1 MKGNLKMHNIYC
13 DESCHLPNDNSDVM
27 VLGAITCLKS
37 DKQKIFNDIRDIK
50 TKYNLSTW
58 NEIKWTKVSLSKIDM
73 YKELID
79 YFFENDSLSFRG
91 LVAKNKS
98 KLDHDKYN
106 DGDYNSWYYK
116 MYFILLNQLIE
127 YDSFY
132 NIFIDIKD
140 TNGGPRVKKLRSVLC
155 NNIYDSKQEVI
166 KGIYQINS
174 RESEILQLTDLIIG
188 CLSYVHRGLYD
199 ENSKSGKN
207 ILINYIIEKGNL
219 DLYNKTARCEYKFNL
234 FIWNPKGWY

>member
-1 MKGNLKMHNIYC
+1 MIYNLYC

-27 VLGAITCLKS
+27 VLGAITCLKR
-37 DKQKIFNDIRDIK
+37 DKQQIFQDIRAIK
-50 TKYNLSTW
+50 EKHNMSTW

-79 YFFENDSLSFRG
+79 YFFENEQLSFRG
-91 LVAKNKS
+91 LVAQNKS

-106 DGDYNSWYYK
+106 RGDYNTWYYK
-116 MYFILLNQLIE
+116 MYFTLLNPLIE
-127 YDSFY
+127 YDSYY

-140 TNGGPRVKKLRSVLC
+140 TKGGPRVKKLREVLC

-174 RESEILQLTDLIIG
+174 RESEILQLTDLLIG

-199 ENSKSGKN
+199 DKSTQGKDVL
-207 ILINYIIEKGNL
+207 ISYLINKGAL
-219 DLYNKTARCEYKFNL
+219 DLYKKTSRFESKFNL
-234 FIWNPKGWY
+234 FIWNPRGGF